1 MSLGD
6 GRDGDKSPDPT
17 HPEGGAPGRGLR
29 IKKEPYAQP
38 TTKQSYPTRGKG
50 RDVGRGNEGRG
61 LDDGWQG
68 LGNGETM
75 EDSWVVG
82 VESEVER

>member
-1 MSLGD
+1 MSPGD
-6 GRDGDKSPDPT
+6 GKDGDKSPYPT

-50 RDVGRGNEGRG
+50 SDVGRGNEGRG

-75 EDSWVVG
+75 EDSWVMR
-82 VESEVER
+82 VESEVES

>member
-1 MSLGD
+1 M
-6 GRDGDKSPDPT
+6 
-17 HPEGGAPGRGLR
+17 PGEVLR

-50 RDVGRGNEGRG
+50 RDIGRGNEGRG

-68 LGNGETM
+68 LGDG
-75 EDSWVVG
+75 
-82 VESEVER
+82 

>member
-1 MSLGD
+1 MSPGD
-6 GRDGDKSPDPT
+6 GKDRRRIPYPA

-29 IKKEPYAQP
+29 IKKELYAQP

-75 EDSWVVG
+75 EDSWVMR
-82 VESEVER
+82 VESEVES

>member
-6 GRDGDKSPDPT
+6 GRDGDKLPYPA
-17 HPEGGAPGRGLR
+17 HPEGGVPGEGLR
-29 IKKEPYAQP
+29 IKKGPYTQP
-38 TTKQSYPTRGKG
+38 ATKQNYPTRGKG

-68 LGNGETM
+68 LGDG
-75 EDSWVVG
+75 
-82 VESEVER
+82 